1 MPKNMRVT
9 SGRLAKVE
17 ERKRAKRF
25 RIIAGVISVVIV
37 VVLIVVAVQHRNAI
51 FTRGERETDAPE
63 TPPTEEPRDETLT
76 EETPTAPDTAEL
88 NVYVVNNTNVP
99 QRFGNALTAIE
110 NYNVENEGIFAIETE
125 RPEIPYAGGTIV
137 LYRPGYKEYADAI
150 AGALGGSINV
160 TQADIT
166 IICGQDISELILE
179 AFVKEGRLTEEVRV
193 EVLNGCGLEGAAG
206 KAQERLESN
215 GYTVIAVGN
224 ATSFDYEET
233 VLFAVG
239 GEEAKAKRIADLFGM
254 EEKNI
259 RETDYDI
266 KVIVGDDYST

>member
-1 MPKNMRVT
+1 MPTNKRVT

-17 ERKRAKRF
+17 ERKRAKRI
-25 RIIAGVISVVIV
+25 RVIAGVISVVIV

-51 FTRGERETDAPE
+51 FKRGGNGAETAE
-63 TPPTEEPRDETLT
+63 TLPTEEPPAETPT
-76 EETPTAPDTAEL
+76 EETPTSPDTAEL
-88 NVYVVNNTNVP
+88 NVYVINNTSVP

-110 NYNVENEGIFAIETE
+110 NYNVKSEGIFTIETE

-137 LYRPGYKEYADAI
+137 LYRPGYKEYAGKI
-150 AGALGGSINV
+150 ADALGGSINV

-166 IICGQDISELILE
+166 MVCGQDISELILE

-206 KAQERLESN
+206 KTKERLESN

-224 ATSFDYEET
+224 ATTFDYEET
-233 VLFAVG
+233 VLFAAG
-239 GEEAKAKRIADLFGM
+239 GEEGKAKRIADLFGM
-254 EEKNI
+254 DKKNI

-266 KVIVGDDYST
+266 KVIVSDDYST

>member
-1 MPKNMRVT
+1 MSNKRVT

-17 ERKRAKRF
+17 ERRRAKRV
-25 RIIAGVISVVIV
+25 RIIAGVISVIIV

-51 FTRGERETDAPE
+51 FKRGKGETDTAE
-63 TPPTEEPRDETLT
+63 TEPTEETTHETPT
-76 EETPTAPDTAEL
+76 EETPTAPDTSEL
-88 NVYVVNNTNVP
+88 KVYVVNNTKVP

-110 NYNVENEGIFAIETE
+110 NYNVESEGIFTIETQ
-125 RPEIPYAGGTIV
+125 RPEIPYTGGTTV
-137 LYRPGYKEYADAI
+137 LYRPGYKEYARMI
-150 AGALGGSINV
+150 ADVLGGSINV

-166 IICGQDISELILE
+166 IVCGRDISELILE

-206 KAQERLESN
+206 KTKERLESN

-224 ATSFDYEET
+224 ATAFDYEET
-233 VLFAVG
+233 VLFAAG
-239 GEEAKAKRIADLFGM
+239 GEEGKAKRIADLFGM
-254 EEKNI
+254 DEKNI

>member
-1 MPKNMRVT
+1 MSNKRVT

-17 ERKRAKRF
+17 ERRRAKRV
-25 RIIAGVISVVIV
+25 RIIAGVISIIIV
-37 VVLIVVAVQHRNAI
+37 VVLIVVAIQHRNAI
-51 FTRGERETDAPE
+51 FKRGKNETDTAE
-63 TPPTEEPRDETLT
+63 TAPTEETAN
-76 EETPTAPDTAEL
+76 ETPTAPDTSEL
-88 NVYVVNNTNVP
+88 KMYVVNNTKVP

-110 NYNVENEGIFAIETE
+110 NYNVESEGIFTIETK
-125 RPEIPYAGGTIV
+125 RPEIPYTGGTTV
-137 LYRPGYKEYADAI
+137 LYRPGYKEYAGKI
-150 AGALGGSINV
+150 AGVLGGSINV

-166 IICGQDISELILE
+166 IVCGRDISELILE

-206 KAQERLESN
+206 KTKERLESN

-224 ATSFDYEET
+224 ATAFDYEET
-233 VLFAVG
+233 VLFTAG
-239 GEEAKAKRIADLFGM
+239 GEEGNAKRIADLFGM
-254 EEKNI
+254 NEKNI